1 MTFSEATADDLEAL
15 RKKESEKCMYTYI
28 NKISPFSN
36 VFPTK

>member
-28 NKISPFSN
+28 NIEI
-36 VFPTK
+36 